1 MEEKDVVIIGGGPAG
16 YRAAIR
22 VSQLGGKAALIDNDG
37 LGGTCINRGCI
48 PVRAL
53 LRSAEIVDLV
63 RTAKDYGVDF
73 KEAQIDISRIIS
85 RKNTIV
91 RTLVSGVKQ
100 ALSGNGVEVIEGT
113 GKLLSPSQIEIQS
126 RDGSK
131 KEVKARRI
139 IITTGSRP
147 KKVSIPGA
155 SIVITPV
162 EAFELKVIP
171 SSMLIIGG
179 RFVGTSLAT
188 IFSRFGSNV
197 CIVEESPRIL
207 PEADKEIVSL
217 FEKELENAKIQV
229 YAEARVRNV
238 EEKGEEEKDIVLEVK
253 GKEVKLRAQHI
264 LIAEEREAGIEGLCL
279 SEVGIKLNERGGI
292 VVNGRMETNFPTILA
307 AGDVTMEQ
315 MWTHVA
321 YAEGMTAAENAMGRD
336 SKMNY
341 TTIPYGTNT
350 IPEIAGAGMTEE
362 EAAAQGYDI
371 RVGRIPLAGNGLATI
386 FGQRTGLIKII
397 TEARYGQILGVH
409 MMGPRANDLIAEAT
423 LAMKLEITPED
434 VATVLHIHPTL
445 SEAFWEAARSVC
457 KV

>member
-1 MEEKDVVIIGGGPAG
+1 MEERDVVIIGGGPAG

-22 VSQLGGKAALIDNDG
+22 VSQLGGKATLIDNDS

-48 PVRAL
+48 PVRSL

-63 RTAKDYGVDF
+63 RTGKDYGVDF
-73 KEAQIDISRIIS
+73 KEAQIDMAKIIS
-85 RKNTIV
+85 RKNIIV

-126 RDGSK
+126 RDGNK

-162 EAFELKVIP
+162 EALELKVIP

-188 IFSRFGSNV
+188 IFSRLGSNV
-197 CIVEESPRIL
+197 CIVEASPRIL
-207 PEADKEIVSL
+207 PEVDKEIVSL
-217 FEKELENAKIQV
+217 FEKELENSKIQV
-229 YAEARVRNV
+229 HTETRVRNV
-238 EEKGEEEKDIVLEVK
+238 EEKGGEEREIVLDVK
-253 GKEVKLRAQHI
+253 GKEIKFFAQYI
-264 LIAEEREAGIEGLCL
+264 LVAEEREAGIEGLCL
-279 SEVGIKLNERGGI
+279 NKVGVKLNERGGI
-292 VVNGRMETNFPTILA
+292 AVNSKMETNFPTILA
-307 AGDVTMEQ
+307 AGDVTMQQ

-321 YAEGMTAAENAMGRD
+321 YAEGIIAAENAMGRD
-336 SKMNY
+336 SRINY
-341 TTIPYGTNT
+341 TAIPYGTNT
-350 IPEIAGAGMTEE
+350 IPEVAGVGITEE
-362 EAAAQGYDI
+362 EAASKDYDI
-371 RVGRIPLAGNGLATI
+371 RVGRVPFASNGLATI
-386 FGQRTGLIKII
+386 LGQRTGLIKII

-423 LAMKLEITPED
+423 LAMKLETTPED

-445 SEAFWEAARSVC
+445 SEVFGEAARSVC

>member
-1 MEEKDVVIIGGGPAG
+1 MGEKDVVIIGGGPAG

-22 VSQLGGKAALIDNDG
+22 VSQLGGKATLIDNDN

-48 PVRAL
+48 PVRAM

-73 KEAQIDISRIIS
+73 KEAQIDMAKIIS
-85 RKNTIV
+85 RKNIIV

-100 ALSGNGVEVIEGT
+100 ALGGNGVEVIEGK

-139 IITTGSRP
+139 IIATGSRP

-155 SIVITPV
+155 SNVITPEEV
-162 EAFELKVIP
+162 FELKVVP

-188 IFSRFGSNV
+188 IFSRLRSNI
-197 CIVEESPRIL
+197 CIAEASPRIL
-207 PEADKEIVSL
+207 PDADKEIVSL

-229 YAEARVRNV
+229 YTEARVRNV
-238 EEKGEEEKDIVLEVK
+238 EEKGGEEKEIVLDAK
-253 GKEVKLRAQHI
+253 GKEVKFLAQYI
-264 LIAEEREAGIEGLCL
+264 LVAEEREAGIEGLCL
-279 SEVGIKLNERGGI
+279 NEVGVKLNGRGGI
-292 VVNGRMETNFPTILA
+292 AVNGKMETNFPTILA
-307 AGDVTMEQ
+307 AGDVTMQQ

-321 YAEGMTAAENAMGRD
+321 YAEGIIAAENAMGRN
-336 SKMNY
+336 SNINY
-341 TTIPYGTNT
+341 TIMPYGTNT
-350 IPEIAGAGMTEE
+350 IPEIAGVGMTEE
-362 EAAAQGYDI
+362 EAASKDYDI
-371 RVGRIPLAGNGLATI
+371 RVGRVPFAGNGLATI
-386 FGQRTGLIKII
+386 FGQRTGFIKII

-409 MMGPRANDLIAEAT
+409 MMGPRASDLIAEAT
-423 LAMKLEITPED
+423 LAMKLEATPED
-434 VATVLHIHPTL
+434 LATVLHTHPTL
-445 SEAFWEAARSVC
+445 SEVFWEAARSIC
-457 KV
+457 KG